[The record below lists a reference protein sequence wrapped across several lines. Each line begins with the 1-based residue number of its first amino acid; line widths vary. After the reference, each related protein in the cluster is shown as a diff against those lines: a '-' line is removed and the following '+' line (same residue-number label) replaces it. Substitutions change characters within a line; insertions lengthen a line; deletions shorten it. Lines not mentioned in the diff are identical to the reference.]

1 MAPAGALTV
10 DAACAPAPGA
20 DAVGAAW
27 AEAAGL
33 DDADVAC
40 AALAW
45 LEDEDVDTIGAAPLP
60 AIIVGFATPKGARR
74 VFGEKVTDGT
84 RDDAVVA
91 AAADSLDAI
100 EYRIRMGTAF
110 GFLAGHSCGAFAS
123 PIAGHMLIWT
133 SYCG

>member
-1 MAPAGALTV
+1 MAPAGALAV

-33 DDADVAC
+33 
-40 AALAW
+40 
-45 LEDEDVDTIGAAPLP
+45 EDVDKIGAALLP
-60 AIIVGFATPKGARR
+60 AMIVGFATPKGARR
-74 VFGEKVTDGT
+74 EFGEKVTDGT

-91 AAADSLDAI
+91 AAADSLDAT

-110 GFLAGHSCGAFAS
+110 G
-123 PIAGHMLIWT
+123 
-133 SYCG
+133 